1 MEQKDLDNIW
11 EITRTIFASDNGMEY
26 LHTLK
31 QVNLYNI
38 ENEICYLHTTNNEVK
53 IILEKLK
60 DEIFE
65 ALKKVVAIKGIN
77 VEDIVIKREIELIN
91 KDMFIIEEDDDYT
104 QVGETGLIEEFTME
118 NFVTGLNTEYAYKLC
133 EKVVETIVNNKE
145 NNFTPLI
152 LFGDSGLGK
161 THLGQ
166 AIGNEILKKCP
177 DKRVKYLTAEGFNN
191 EYLEAIQKGR
201 FKQIRDNRESSGNF
215 RQKYR
220 NLDLIIID
228 DIQFFE
234 RVFGKGEGSVE
245 EEFFNTFNTLYT
257 EKKQI
262 IFISDRSPHNIKNLS
277 NRIMTRIGSG
287 IMQEIKRPDYSTRV
301 AILRKLCEDKHEKI
315 NDLYL
320 EYIATNVKN
329 SVREM
334 QGILK
339 NVITTAQLLEKPV
352 DMDMVKDSIE
362 KNIILTNSM
371 ITAESIIKKVANY
384 YQITE
389 EDLKSK
395 KRNQEILIPRQ
406 VSMYII
412 KENLDI
418 TFDGVGKIF
427 DRDHSTVLNAIN
439 KIRNKMEEE
448 ATFMLQVKEI
458 NRSIRE

>member
-11 EITRTIFASDNGMEY
+11 EITSSLFASKKGMEY
-26 LHTLK
+26 LHTLR
-31 QVNLYNI
+31 QASIYNI
-38 ENEICYLHTTNNEVK
+38 EDNIVYLHTTNNEVRNK
-53 IILEKLK
+53 LEEIKDDLFLELK
-60 DEIFE
+60 M
-65 ALKKVVAIKGIN
+65 VVSIKGI
-77 VEDIVIKREIELIN
+77 ELQEMVIKKEIEIVEEEVSI
-91 KDMFIIEEDDDYT
+91 FEEEEDFIEI
-104 QVGETGLIEEFTME
+104 GETGLREEFTMDS
-118 NFVTGLNTEYAYKLC
+118 FVMGSNSEFAYNIC
-133 EKVVETIVNNKE
+133 DIIIKVVVNGKKNDY
-145 NNFTPLI
+145 TPL
-152 LFGDSGLGK
+152 LLYGDSGLGK

-177 DKRVKYLTAEGFNN
+177 EKKVKYLTAEDFNN
-191 EYLEAIQKGR
+191 EYLEAIKKGS
-201 FKQIRDNRESSGNF
+201 FKNKKDNIARSGSF

-257 EKKQI
+257 ERKQI
-262 IFISDRSPHNIKNLS
+262 VFISDRNPKDIKNLS
-277 NRIMTRIGSG
+277 DRIRSRIGSG
-287 IMQEIKRPDYSTRV
+287 LMQEIKKPDFSTRV
-301 AILRKLCEDKHEKI
+301 AILQKICEERKEKVSDI
-315 NDLYL
+315 HL
-320 EYIATNVKN
+320 EYIATNVKE
-329 SVREM
+329 SVREL

-339 NVITTAQLLEKPV
+339 SIVTTAQLLEKPI
-352 DMDMVKDSIE
+352 DMDIVKDVIE
-362 KNIILTNSM
+362 KRMSITNSM
-371 ITAESIIKKVANY
+371 VTAENIIKIVANY

-395 KRNQEILIPRQ
+395 KRKQEILVPRQ

-418 TFDGVGKIF
+418 TLDGVGKIF

-439 KIRNKMEEE
+439 KIRVKMEEE
-448 ATFMLQVKEI
+448 PTFMMQVKEI